1 MIQYF
6 NNIYNRRGVSSLNP
20 VIVTDVRYRMSLP
33 VIRALG
39 REKIPVICAE
49 RTVCPKKKALG
60 FYSKYSSQNTYLTDA
75 AEDEDKFIEE
85 LSALCKSQK
94 EKPVIIPVGI
104 ATLLSLCGKKEEI
117 SAFADVALPSPDM
130 IELAN
135 DKSRLIPFAESIGVP
150 VPETTFLK
158 EGETV
163 AMLADRIS
171 YPSVIKLPKGE
182 MLGLSPS
189 ERYSIVRSREDFISV
204 YEKFSA
210 YGGEILVQQYI
221 EGDGYGVSA
230 VFGKNGEP
238 LEIFCHHRLREY
250 PASGGPSSFCESA
263 DLPELCDHAIKLL
276 RALRWE
282 GVAMVEFKGNPE
294 SGFYL
299 MEINPRFWGSS
310 GLAPNSGCNIPLA
323 LYRAARGEE
332 AEAYTAFTPNYKV
345 GHKMRFLIQD
355 LLTFPAYLKKSKNK
369 LSFALSFFAGLLNPG
384 ISDGVLDIRDARA
397 SANYL
402 IEAFKKT
409 DSIVR

>member
-1 MIQYF
+1 M
-6 NNIYNRRGVSSLNP
+6 NP

-33 VIRALG
+33 IIRALG

-49 RTVCPKKKALG
+49 RTVCPKNKALG
-60 FYSKYSSQNTYLTDA
+60 FYSKHSSHNTYLTDV
-75 AEDEDKFIEE
+75 AEDEEKFISE
-85 LSALCKSQK
+85 LSDLCKTQD

-104 ATLLSLCGKKEEI
+104 TTLLALCRRKEEV
-117 SAFADVALPSPDM
+117 SSFADVALPSPDM

-135 DKSRLIPFAESIGVP
+135 DKSRLIPFAESIGIP
-150 VPETTFLK
+150 VPKTTFLK
-158 EGETV
+158 DGETV
-163 AMLADRIS
+163 EQLSGRIT
-171 YPSVIKLPKGE
+171 YPSVIKLPTGE
-182 MLGLSPS
+182 MLGLAPN
-189 ERYSIVRSREDFISV
+189 ERYAIVKSREEFISV
-204 YEKFSA
+204 YEKFA
-210 YGGEILVQQYI
+210 THGGEILVQQYI

-263 DLPELCDHAIKLL
+263 NLPELCDHAIKLL

-282 GVAMVEFKGNPE
+282 GVAMVEFKGNPTD
-294 SGFYL
+294 GFYL

-323 LYRAARGEE
+323 LYRAARGET
-332 AEAYTAFTPNYKV
+332 AAPYNAFTPKYKV
-345 GHKMRFLIQD
+345 GHRMRFLIQD
-355 LLTFPAYLKKSKNK
+355 LLTFPAYLKRSKNK
-369 LSFALSFFAGLLNPG
+369 FSFALSFFAGLLNPK
-384 ISDGVLDIRDARA
+384 ISDGVLDIRDTRA
-397 SANYL
+397 SIKYL